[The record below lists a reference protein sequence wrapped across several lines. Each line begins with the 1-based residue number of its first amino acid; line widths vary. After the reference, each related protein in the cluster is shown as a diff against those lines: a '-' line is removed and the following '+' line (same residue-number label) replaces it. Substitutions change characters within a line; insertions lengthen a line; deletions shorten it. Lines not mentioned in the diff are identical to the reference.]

1 MKKSPL
7 ILMTAAI
14 LIGCIFGA
22 GCISYEELH
31 EYDVTFDYSGG
42 EESVSAKTGEII
54 TITTQTNPST
64 GYSWT
69 EPVVSEGLK
78 IVGTG
83 GYSDAEPGLVGAGG
97 FRYWNITADEA
108 GTYTFTTEYKRPWE
122 SESISTIKVTIT
134 FS

>member
-1 MKKSPL
+1 MKKII
-7 ILMTAAI
+7 ILSLASI
-14 LIGCIFGA
+14 VLFGCVFGA
-22 GCISYEELH
+22 GCISNDNIE
-31 EYDVTFDYSGG
+31 FSYSGG
-42 EESVSAKTGEII
+42 EQSISAKAGEII
-54 TITTQTNPST
+54 TITTETNPST

-97 FRYWNITADEA
+97 FRYWNITAEEA

-122 SESISTIKVTIT
+122 TESISTIKVTIT

>member
-1 MKKSPL
+1 MKRII
-7 ILMTAAI
+7 ILSLASI
-14 LIGCIFGA
+14 VLFGCVFSA
-22 GCISYEELH
+22 GCITDDNSQHLAEFGY
-31 EYDVTFDYSGG
+31 TGG
-42 EESVSAKTGEII
+42 EQSISAKVGDVI

-97 FRYWNITADEA
+97 FRYWNITAEEA

-122 SESISTIKVTIT
+122 TESISTIKVTLI
-134 FS
+134 FK

>member
-1 MKKSPL
+1 MKKII
-7 ILMTAAI
+7 ILSLASI
-14 LIGCIFGA
+14 VLFGCVFGA
-22 GCISYEELH
+22 GCISNDNIE
-31 EYDVTFDYSGG
+31 FGYSGG
-42 EESVSAKTGEII
+42 EQSISAKAGEII
-54 TITTQTNPST
+54 TITTETNPST

-97 FRYWNITADEA
+97 FRYWNITAEEA

-122 SESISTIKVTIT
+122 TESISTIKVTIT

>member
-1 MKKSPL
+1 MKKII
-7 ILMTAAI
+7 ILSLASI
-14 LIGCIFGA
+14 VLFGCVFGA
-22 GCISYEELH
+22 GCISNDNIE
-31 EYDVTFDYSGG
+31 FGYSGG
-42 EESVSAKTGEII
+42 EQSISAKAGEII
-54 TITTQTNPST
+54 TITTETNPST

-97 FRYWNITADEA
+97 FRYWNITAEEA

-122 SESISTIKVTIT
+122 GEAIGKIEVTIT
-134 FS
+134 FR

>member
-1 MKKSPL
+1 MKRII
-7 ILMTAAI
+7 ILSLASI
-14 LIGCIFGA
+14 VLFGCVFSA
-22 GCISYEELH
+22 GCITDDNSQHLAEFGY
-31 EYDVTFDYSGG
+31 TGG
-42 EESVSAKTGEII
+42 EQSISTKVGDVI

-97 FRYWNITADEA
+97 FRYWNITAEEA